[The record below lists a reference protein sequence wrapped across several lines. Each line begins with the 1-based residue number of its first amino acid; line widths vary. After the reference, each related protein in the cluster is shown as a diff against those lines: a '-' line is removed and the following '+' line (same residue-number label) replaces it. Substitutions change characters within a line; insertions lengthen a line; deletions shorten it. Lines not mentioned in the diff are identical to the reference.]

1 VKNKAEQRIIGL
13 SRAVTFE
20 SGHYLTG
27 VPEGHKCSRQHGHSY
42 EIRIWLSGPVQ
53 ADGFVVD
60 NSQIDGYLKT
70 VRETFDHQNLNE
82 LGIDGLSEN
91 PTIENMLAW
100 VHDNLPGKLHSL
112 LDRIECKEGRNSM
125 FVMLAQ
131 SRPSRHGT

>member
-1 VKNKAEQRIIGL
+1 MSQLLAAFWRHAEKHYVLPDGRQSHELDSYRVVI
-13 SRAVTFE
+13 RAVRALYA
-20 SGHYLTG
+20 SSLVTG
-27 VPEGHKCSRQHGHSY
+27 F
-42 EIRIWLSGPVQ
+42 GPR
-53 ADGFVVD
+53 A
-60 NSQIDGYLKT
+60 LKT